1 MLDYIF
7 MKSHDEKTQKD
18 RKLNLFFSPHAQIT
32 FAYFICNAF
41 WLVTTFSLQ
50 LLDSIIFIQV
60 PKIDTNLQFTG
71 EYIYIDPLG
80 FMFLLAFALLVLIQF
95 VAMVY
100 HR

>member
-1 MLDYIF
+1 MMNKHKMIVKEIF
-7 MKSHDEKTQKD
+7 
-18 RKLNLFFSPHAQIT
+18 FFSPHAQIT

-41 WLVTTFSLQ
+41 WLVATFCLQ
-50 LLDSIIFIQV
+50 LLDSFIFIQV
-60 PKIDTNLQFTG
+60 PKINTNLQFTG